1 MMNHKIMGNAS
12 AGAQRLADNAVTTS
26 ILRTEQGTYTLN
38 FNRETCNYDVTL
50 NGEHVVSFRTYK
62 ITQAK
67 NWLREYIG

>member
-1 MMNHKIMGNAS
+1 MNDKIMQNTRER
-12 AGAQRLADNAVTTS
+12 AQKLADNAVTTG
-26 ILRTEQGTYTLN
+26 ILRTEQGTYTLD